1 MYVSNSIHGQ
11 VITLRI
17 FYGYIM
23 DIMDIFPSYYLMTA
37 LYLQDERC
45 RLMRR
50 NIMRYANLSY
60 VMKLRMISTRVKKRF
75 PTLDHLVE
83 AGLML
88 PNEKISDDLKSWP
101 RHQEYLL
108 PLAWAGS
115 IVTLARQEGR
125 IPDDIW
131 SKILEDELDKFRTQ
145 CSMLS
150 GYDWFINPLVYTK
163 VVTFTVCCF
172 YAAALMGRQLIG
184 AQTELHI
191 PIHAF
196 LQFLFYMC
204 SFKVVASKFNP
215 FGDDDDDDVTI
226 YINRNLRVSYLMV
239 DGMNYE
245 HPELIRDRYVG
256 APPYWDNVLPDELP
270 PAA

>member
-191 PIHAF
+191 LSSFISV
-196 LQFLFYMC
+196 LGIQFLFCMC
-204 SFKVVASKFNP
+204 CFN
-215 FGDDDDDDVTI
+215 DDDFETNML
-226 YINRNLRVSYLMV
+226 INRNLQVSYLIADKMH
-239 DGMNYE
+239 GK
-245 HPELIRDRYVG
+245 HPELTRDK
-256 APPYWDNVLPDELP
+256 YWDDVMPDQLPH
-270 PAA
+270 AT